1 MGESL
6 CPAQLAARQCCD
18 HPIAKAPCSFSSDP
32 FLQLHLLKV
41 HVELSPERVRVSDE
55 TRPEG
60 LGPPQPEAKP
70 STGGV
75 PPHLQ
80 EDQVDCS
87 KGQSILSLE
96 LLQSGQA
103 VKEEPAQL
111 LPVPPPLPPAFPHHH
126 HLASPQKSVE
136 TSIQEAKLSSMKSA
150 LR

>member
-1 MGESL
+1 MKPDRRGWAHLNRRPSRRRE
-6 CPAQLAARQCCD
+6 D
-18 HPIAKAPCSFSSDP
+18 
-32 FLQLHLLKV
+32 LHK
-41 HVELSPERVRVSDE
+41 
-55 TRPEG
+55 
-60 LGPPQPEAKP
+60 
-70 STGGV
+70 
-75 PPHLQ
+75 
-80 EDQVDCS
+80 DQVDCS

-136 TSIQEAKLSSMKSA
+136 TSIQEAKLSPMKSA